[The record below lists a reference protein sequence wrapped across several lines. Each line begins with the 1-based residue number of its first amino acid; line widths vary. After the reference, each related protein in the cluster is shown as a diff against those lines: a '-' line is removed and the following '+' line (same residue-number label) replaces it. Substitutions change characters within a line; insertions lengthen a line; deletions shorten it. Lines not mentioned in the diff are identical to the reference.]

1 MALYGSKA
9 QARQDAA
16 AEAVAYQKKG
26 RGERKRASQHG
37 LTGGPARHSEEMG
50 LMERDIA
57 PSEIA
62 DISAPAIE
70 APAEEGVGG
79 EGQRWKDLSKEGRSK
94 AMADIGEGLI
104 ESGGEASTAALPT
117 AESPSS
123 WRARVF
129 GY

>member
-9 QARQDAA
+9 RARQDAA
-16 AEAVAYQKKG
+16 TEAVAYQQRG
-26 RGERKRASQHG
+26 RGERKRASQLVG
-37 LTGGPARHSEEMG
+37 TGAPARGSEEME
-50 LMERDIA
+50 LMRKDIA

-62 DISAPAIE
+62 DISAPAVE
-70 APAEEGVGG
+70 APAKEGIWG
-79 EGQRWKDLSKEGRSK
+79 EGEQWKDLSKGEKLGAV
-94 AMADIGEGLI
+94 AMIGEGLT
-104 ESGGEASTAALPT
+104 ETGKEAPAAALPT